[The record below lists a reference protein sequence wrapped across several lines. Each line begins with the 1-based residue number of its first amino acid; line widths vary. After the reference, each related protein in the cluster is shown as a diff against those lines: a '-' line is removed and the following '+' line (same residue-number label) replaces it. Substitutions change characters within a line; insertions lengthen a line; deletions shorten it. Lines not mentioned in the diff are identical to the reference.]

1 MMSDIQYRCDIAVHA
16 ETAGL
21 FVSQGRGIHGK
32 RVLSNYELI
41 FVRRGE
47 LHMYE
52 DDDVYQLTEGQ
63 TLILRPGHVHGGI
76 SPYANDL
83 RFYWV
88 HFTCNDEAEVDSMN
102 VPCYTTLSR
111 PDYMTSLYRMFLE
124 NQEADGRSLEAANLI
139 IGLMLI
145 EVAQHNT
152 QSHSDVSATQLRLAD
167 RVKAYIRVNFDKPI
181 STSAIASELDIN
193 PDYLGRVFHAVN
205 SQTITDAIHIQRVK
219 HAKTLLMETDVSIE
233 KVGVTCGYENPH
245 YFRRVFMKL
254 EGMSPKQYRLLYCRM
269 HTNSE

>member
-1 MMSDIQYRCDIAVHA
+1 MNEITYRCDIAVQA

-76 SPYANDL
+76 TPYANDL

-88 HFTCNDEAEVDSMN
+88 HFTFRDESGDGCLN

-111 PDYMTSLYRMFLE
+111 PDHMTSLYRMFLE
-124 NQEADGRSLEAANLI
+124 NQEADTRSIEAANLI

-145 EVAQHNT
+145 EVGQHNT
-152 QSHSDVSATQLRLAD
+152 QIHSDLSATQLRLAD
-167 RVKAYIRVNFDKPI
+167 RVKAYVRVNFDKPI
-181 STSAIASELDIN
+181 CTSAIALELDNN

-205 SQTITDAIHIQRVK
+205 NHTITDAIHMQRIK
-219 HAKTLLMETDVSIE
+219 HAKNLLMETDIPIE
-233 KVGVTCGYENPH
+233 RVGMACGYEHPH

-254 EGMSPKQYRLLYCRM
+254 EGMSPKQYRLLYCRV